1 MKKRM
6 IGALLALVMTIGVL
20 AGCGGPS
27 KLNKEE
33 DFDVYKDGKLVQELG
48 GEYYGCSID
57 ELGAPSL
64 LNGPMDDLNFVQEDS
79 LIGAETKRGIK
90 LGSTLEDI
98 CEVYSGE
105 EIVLM
110 KIFFEDRNKDTIYE
124 SGRFRDLLTKYETEI
139 EEADNI
145 VLSFNYYEKDGKW
158 LENEELSGRDAV
170 GEYEGKMVTQEYNRY
185 AVILALL
192 EGEVS
197 MIDIYNNW
205 NVWVSTEQ

>member
-6 IGALLALVMTIGVL
+6 IGALLALAMAIGIL
-20 AGCGGPS
+20 AGCGGPG

-48 GEYYGCSID
+48 DEYYGCLID

-64 LNGPMDDLNFVQEDS
+64 LNGPMDDLNFVKEDS

-98 CEVYSGE
+98 CEVYSGD

-124 SGRFRDLLTKYETEI
+124 RGKFRDLLVKYETELK
-139 EEADNI
+139 EEDGYWI
-145 VLSFNYYEKDGKW
+145 FFEYYEKDGKW
-158 LENEELSGRDAV
+158 IESEECFGYEEMIEHDREANVQDYARYTISFCIV
-170 GEYEGKMVTQEYNRY
+170 EGKVYYISIN
-185 AVILALL
+185 
-192 EGEVS
+192 
-197 MIDIYNNW
+197 NNW
-205 NVWVSTEQ
+205 KP

>member
-20 AGCGGPS
+20 AGCGGPG

-48 GEYYGCSID
+48 DEYYGCLID

-98 CEVYSGE
+98 CEVYSGD
-105 EIVLM
+105 EIAYM
-110 KIFFEDRNKDTIYE
+110 EISKEKFEDTIYE

-139 EEADNI
+139 EEADRI
-145 VLSFNYYEKDGKW
+145 KLSFNYYEKDGKW
-158 LENEELSGRDAV
+158 VENEELSGRDALR
-170 GEYEGKMVTQEYNRY
+170 EYEGKMVTQEYNRY
-185 AVILALL
+185 ALILVLL

-197 MIDIYNNW
+197 MISIYNNW